1 MVAVQ
6 VLDGDTVIGG
16 AAVWL
21 TVPSR
26 GGLVVEQAAAAAAGL
41 TAAGADGLPLGV
53 AEEVTVA
60 VAAGGVVV
68 ETFFF
73 GLPRSWFSAR

>member
-1 MVAVQ
+1 M
-6 VLDGDTVIGG
+6 D
-16 AAVWL
+16 WL
-21 TVPSR
+21 TVPPR
-26 GGLVVEQAAAAAAGL
+26 GGLVVEQAAAAGVPVEV
-41 TAAGADGLPLGV
+41 TAAGPDGLPLGV